1 MKRFRQLMFIV
12 SLAVISTLL
21 LCCAAI
27 PGLAQTGSLGTMV
40 GLVTAQS
47 GAVIP
52 DVTVTITDTATKA
65 SRTATTNS
73 AGRYVF
79 VNVTPGSYMVTFTK
93 AGFSKVSIP
102 SDVVEVGET
111 STNNVTLKVGSESQT
126 VEVQASN
133 IELQT
138 LNATVG
144 NVVNGLSLESLPT
157 IQRDT
162 STFLTLQG
170 GISPD
175 GSVAGAVV
183 DQSSFQLDGGNNTN
197 DMDGSMS
204 VYTTSYAGDPTGG
217 AANQSFGVAA
227 GATGVMPTPAD
238 SVEEFKVNIVGQA
251 ADFNSSAGAQVLVA
265 TKRGT
270 DQWHGTGYE
279 YYLDNNLNANTWQ
292 NNFTGTPNPSFH
304 YSRFGG
310 AIGGPIISKKI
321 WGGKTYF
328 FANYEGFRFPQST
341 TIEKAVPSAE

>member
-102 SDVVEVGET
+102 NDVIAVGET

-126 VEVQASN
+126 VEVAATGV
-133 IELQT
+133 ELQT

-144 NVVNGLSLESLPT
+144 NQVSGLSLESLPS

-204 VYTTSYAGDPTGG
+204 VYTQTFAGDPTGG
-217 AANQSFGVAA
+217 AAFQLGNGSGSP

-238 SVEEFKVNIVGQA
+238 SVEEFKVNVAGQA
-251 ADFNSSAGAQVLVA
+251 ADFNSSAGAQVQSV

-270 DQWHGTGYE
+270 DQWHGTAYE
-279 YYLDNNLNANTWQ
+279 YYLDNNFDA
-292 NNFTGTPNPSFH
+292 
-304 YSRFGG
+304 
-310 AIGGPIISKKI
+310 
-321 WGGKTYF
+321 
-328 FANYEGFRFPQST
+328 
-341 TIEKAVPSAE
+341 